1 MTAQIYIIVNEA
13 KNALLVPSTVIQ
25 EKRSKGKEKGK
36 AATGKFVRVLKEDG
50 TVEERTVEVGIDN
63 RVNAQILSGLKEGEE
78 VIISEE
84 SGKKSGSG
92 RIPGGPRM

>member
-13 KNALLVPSTVIQ
+13 KNTLLVPSTVIQ
-25 EKRSKGKEKGK
+25 EKRTKEKGK
-36 AATGKFVRVLKEDG
+36 STTGKFVRVLRDDG

-84 SGKKSGSG
+84 SGKKSDSG
-92 RIPGGPRM
+92 RVPGGPQM